1 MLKTKLQDIRKT
13 LVSELNLRSISEAP
27 TVQKVVVSVG
37 MGRAT
42 QDSKLIDGVAA
53 EIQNITGQKPVITKA
68 KKSVAG
74 FKVREGQPI
83 GIQVT
88 MRGARMYDF
97 LSKLINVA
105 LPRVRDFQ
113 GLDPQ
118 IGFDHNGNY
127 NLGLR
132 EHIVFPE
139 VVFENADKVFGLQ
152 ITIVTTARND
162 AEALSM
168 LKALGFPFQDKS
180 VK

>member
-1 MLKTKLQDIRKT
+1 MLKTKLQDIRHT
-13 LVSELNLRSISEAP
+13 LVSDLKLRSISEAP

-42 QDSKLIDGVAA
+42 QDSKLIDVVAKDI
-53 EIQNITGQKPVITKA
+53 EVIVGQKPVITKA

-83 GIQVT
+83 GIQAT
-88 MRGARMYDF
+88 LRGARMYDF

-113 GLDPQ
+113 GLDPA
-118 IGFDHNGNY
+118 IGFDHHGNY
-127 NLGLR
+127 NLGLK

-139 VVFENADKVFGLQ
+139 VVFETVDKVFGLQ

-162 AEALSM
+162 EEARTM
-168 LKALGFPFQDKS
+168 LKALGFPFQDKP